1 MPATKKA
8 PGGAVELEPVR
19 AAEVPCCPE
28 LTREP
33 CCDRLTF
40 NYRLRHRVRDVTVEV
55 TIEAE
60 IERCPGPLSLGD
72 LVYSTT
78 LLPGETVR
86 LFTSSRKNR
95 FTFDSESE
103 VSYRHEQSSE
113 ESFYMSSMSQ
123 FLSDL
128 SSRETIDQDR
138 SSSGSFKTDGS
149 VSGTLETIFDDPSV
163 SVSGSHNASS
173 TLDFTRELMT
183 HAEGSSQRSVE
194 ATRAA
199 SSVSV
204 GEVQS
209 RSHAEGES
217 ESTFEAAT
225 RTISNPNRCRA
236 VTYFA
241 YQIDKRQ
248 IVRFRIKAIRRRVV
262 DPAGDSRVALNPPRF
277 SGDVAVI
284 PQGVLATDTD
294 RVTIESVGRA
304 SAAADRAGVLATGGD
319 AVTRSGELFQGRL
332 LTARDLQAEQAAF
345 RTAAPLTT
353 PLTAEVRA
361 EALKQVDEDL
371 VAAGLLERVGGGLSE
386 EMARE
391 LSFEIQTCLPTPAL
405 LVKGCL
411 DECTVCEPARER
423 QIELELARAELENK
437 LLERQIELLDRAQQY
452 RCCPE
457 GEVEA
462 EDGEEA

>member
-1 MPATKKA
+1 MPATPKDRSS
-8 PGGAVELEPVR
+8 AVRDLEPVR
-19 AAEVPCCPE
+19 AAAVPCCPE

-60 IERCPGPLSLGD
+60 LERCPGPLSLGD

-95 FTFDSESE
+95 FTFDAESQ
-103 VSYRHEQSSE
+103 VSYRHEQASE
-113 ESFYMSSMSQ
+113 ESFYMSSMSK
-123 FLSDL
+123 FMSDL
-128 SSRETIDQDR
+128 SVGERIDQDR
-138 SSSGSFKTDGS
+138 TSSGSFRTEGS
-149 VSGTLETIFDDPSV
+149 VSGALESIFGSPSV
-163 SVSGSHNASS
+163 TVSGSHNASS
-173 TLDFTRELMT
+173 TLDFTRELMS
-183 HAEGSSQRSVE
+183 HAEGSSSRSVE

-199 SSVSV
+199 SSVAV

-225 RTISNPNRCRA
+225 RTISNPNRCHA

-262 DPAGDSRVALNPPRF
+262 DPAGDSGVTLNPPTF
-277 SGDVAVI
+277 TGDVAII
-284 PQGVLATDTD
+284 PQGVLATNPN
-294 RVTIESVGRA
+294 RVEVEAVGRA
-304 SAAADRAGVLATGGD
+304 SGLADRAGVVAGGGESVTGAGQ
-319 AVTRSGELFQGRL
+319 LFQGRL
-332 LTARDLQAEQAAF
+332 LTARDFRVEQAA
-345 RTAAPLTT
+345 RPAAPLT
-353 PLTAEVRA
+353 AEARA
-361 EALKQVDEDL
+361 EALQQVDEEL
-371 VAAGLLERVGGGLSE
+371 VAAGLLDRAGGQLSD

-405 LVKGCL
+405 LIKGCL
-411 DECTVCEPARER
+411 DDCNVCEPARER
-423 QIELELARAELENK
+423 QIELELERAELENR

-452 RCCPE
+452 RCCPA
-457 GEVEA
+457 GEEED
-462 EDGEEA
+462 EDGEDA

>member
-1 MPATKKA
+1 MPATPKERANAARDK
-8 PGGAVELEPVR
+8 EPIR
-19 AAEVPCCPE
+19 AAAVPCCPE

-40 NYRLRHRVRDVTVEV
+40 NYRLLHRVRNVTVEV

-60 IERCPGPLSLGD
+60 LERCPGPLSLGD

-95 FTFDSESE
+95 FTFDSESQ
-103 VSYRHEQSSE
+103 VSYRHEQTSE
-113 ESFYMSSMSQ
+113 ESFYMSSMSK

-128 SSRETIDQDR
+128 SVREDIDQDR
-138 SSSGSFKTDGS
+138 TSSGSFRTDGS
-149 VSGTLETIFDDPSV
+149 VSGALETLFGDPSV
-163 SVSGSHNASS
+163 SVSGSHNAAS
-173 TLDFTRELMT
+173 TLDFTRELMS
-183 HAEGSSQRSVE
+183 HAEGSTSRSVE
-194 ATRAA
+194 AVRTA
-199 SSVSV
+199 SSVAV

-217 ESTFEAAT
+217 ESTFEAST
-225 RTISNPNRCRA
+225 RTISNPNRCHA

-248 IVRFRIKAIRRRVV
+248 IVRFRIKAIRRRVI

-277 SGDVAVI
+277 SGEVAVI
-284 PQGVLATDTD
+284 PQGVLATNTD

-304 SAAADRAGVLATGGD
+304 SSAADRAGVVATGAD
-319 AVTRSGELFQGRL
+319 AVAGAGQLFQGRL
-332 LTARDLQAEQAAF
+332 LTARDLQAEQQAE
-345 RTAAPLTT
+345 RTAKPLTV
-353 PLTAEVRA
+353 EVRA
-361 EALKQVDEDL
+361 EALKQVDEEL
-371 VAAGLLERVGGGLSE
+371 VAMGLLDRAGGQLSDE
-386 EMARE
+386 LARE

-405 LVKGCL
+405 LIKGCL
-411 DECTVCEPARER
+411 DECNVCEPARER

-437 LLERQIELLDRAQQY
+437 LLERQIELLDRAQEY
-452 RCCPE
+452 RCCPA
-457 GEVEA
+457 GEEED
-462 EDGEEA
+462 EDGED

>member
-1 MPATKKA
+1 MPATKNDA
-8 PGGAVELEPVR
+8 TGAVEPEPVR
-19 AAEVPCCPE
+19 ADAVPCCPE

-40 NYRLRHRVRDVTVEV
+40 DYRLRHRVRDVTVEV

-60 IERCPGPLSLGD
+60 LERCPGPLSLGD

-86 LFTSSRKNR
+86 LFTSSRKSR

-113 ESFYMSSMSQ
+113 ESFYMSSMSKY
-123 FLSDL
+123 LSDL
-128 SSRETIDQDR
+128 SSRETVDQDR
-138 SSSGSFKTDGS
+138 SSSGSFRTDGS
-149 VSGTLETIFDDPSV
+149 VSGALETIFGDPSV
-163 SVSGSHNASS
+163 TVSGSHNASS
-173 TLDFTRELMT
+173 TLDFTRELMH
-183 HAEGSSQRSVE
+183 HAEGSSSRSVE

-199 SSVSV
+199 SSISV

-225 RTISNPNRCRA
+225 RTISNPNRCHA

-262 DPAGDSRVALNPPRF
+262 DPAGDSGVRLNPPTF
-277 SGDVAVI
+277 TGDVAVI
-284 PQGVLATDTD
+284 PRGVLATDTG
-294 RVTIESVGRA
+294 RVTVESVGRA
-304 SAAADRAGVLATGGD
+304 SAAADRAGVLATGGEGG
-319 AVTRSGELFQGRL
+319 TRAGELFQGRL

-345 RTAAPLTT
+345 RTAAPM
-353 PLTAEVRA
+353 TAEVRA

-371 VAAGLLERVGGGLSE
+371 VAAGLLDRVGGDLSDRF
-386 EMARE
+386 AQE

-437 LLERQIELLDRAQQY
+437 LLERQVELLDRAQQY
-452 RCCPE
+452 RCCPA
-457 GEVEA
+457 GEVEE
-462 EDGEEA
+462 ED